1 MSDFD
6 AVSKTIFGVSGE
18 TMLLLLLLWVST
30 GLGFWVS
37 AIVAWFI
44 ERRSKEKPP
53 GG

>member
-18 TMLLLLLLWVST
+18 TMLLLLWVST